1 MKELSQTR
9 NSRNRR
15 DSLGSPPVDVAP
27 SPQSHQWI
35 RQRPA
40 MFGFRRITNEN
51 RMCSFLNRNSW
62 REIFFTIMSRWL
74 RADGDSSMSMF
85 IDIFAAL
92 LALGAA
98 AVWILTA
105 RGELPPDWDHLGT
118 LGHRSAEH

>member
-1 MKELSQTR
+1 
-9 NSRNRR
+9 
-15 DSLGSPPVDVAP
+15 
-27 SPQSHQWI
+27 
-35 RQRPA
+35 

-62 REIFFTIMSRWL
+62 REIFFTIIDVVGSERMGI
-74 RADGDSSMSMF
+74 APMSMF

-105 RGELPPDWDHLGT
+105 RGELPPDWGHLGT

>member
-1 MKELSQTR
+1 
-9 NSRNRR
+9 
-15 DSLGSPPVDVAP
+15 
-27 SPQSHQWI
+27 
-35 RQRPA
+35 

-51 RMCSFLNRNSW
+51 RLCSFLNKELLARDLFYDNGC
-62 REIFFTIMSRWL
+62 RWL

-105 RGELPPDWDHLGT
+105 RGELPPDLDHLRT
-118 LGHRSAEH
+118 MSLGHRSAEH

>member
-1 MKELSQTR
+1 
-9 NSRNRR
+9 
-15 DSLGSPPVDVAP
+15 
-27 SPQSHQWI
+27 
-35 RQRPA
+35 

-62 REIFFTIMSRWL
+62 REIFFTIMSRWV

-105 RGELPPDWDHLGT
+105 RGELPPDWGHLGT